1 MTIKCEH
8 CNLINQR
15 DRHFCS
21 ACGELLYSA
30 EDTISKLIKEH
41 KTLERKQLGE
51 LTLLKGQIK
60 QMEDYVIHQKRTEAI
75 PKSVVEKS
83 KNDPVVEPI
92 LEKPKP
98 VVFKEIKTHQHVVEK
113 SVEQQ
118 SNLKA
123 VESQPHT
130 VLPKQ
135 PKFKPVV
142 KYQEPS
148 ALERQAS
155 QFFEPLFDGIDLLKG
170 VVSRYKK
177 EGKLP
182 ILLMTVAG
190 ILAILVG
197 VGYLMQLSFDKLGVY
212 SGLVKVGLGFVS
224 SIAIGLIGKRLYK
237 KDIKYQEYSSAL
249 LSLMIILNYLLIYF
263 LTNLSSF
270 PILSSAQVGFLLIVA
285 NTGLSI
291 FIAFKYETKIIA
303 VLSLIGGALT
313 PFYLE
318 ESGNPNYY
326 FGYLWILLVAANFI
340 ALHIKWYKL
349 NYISFILFLIL
360 IEGAVFTDASQ
371 SSLFIGYIHLFAYL
385 FFYIVL
391 FNKTQ
396 LKTSLT
402 KYDLLIL
409 CGNLTVLLF
418 NLYDSIAD
426 FFWLGIVY
434 LINGVIFTLLLVK
447 YWNTMLKQM
456 KVGFFITIGSFVG
469 LAIPFL
475 FGQELIGLFWSLEA
489 ILLIVLGF
497 VYGLESIRKEG
508 YFVLG
513 IALCKLGMSVVVILD
528 NWGGSLVNEG
538 FLNYIVL
545 GGVFSTLWYIGHRF
559 KHQFTDL
566 EIFLYSVFKEIIPLW
581 LSSIFFII
589 GYNFIEFYVFNLMI
603 ISMFGLIIWHYK
615 FKTQTTEF
623 IGLLQMFFFGIAYA
637 VSVDLVNS
645 TSFTDQLLYGKI
657 GMIELLF
664 VFWFLKLFYEK
675 MGYSR
680 QADHKIAQ
688 ILRVVFYVLLPLL
701 FIKQIYKHA
710 IPFFP
715 IAMWVGFFMSY
726 GLFKRFKHHALLAE
740 AHILLYAAVGIN
752 IALYD
757 IWGIVL
763 GLISLLVLILLEK
776 GYVKSSLEQS
786 KFLSTLVVSPYI
798 GIGLLTYLALKEGM
812 DIELVSFMTTALL
825 IVFTYFFK
833 LYDLVYKSYRIAL
846 RMGLLFGLGTALFY
860 ALEHQNGLQL
870 VLLTLL
876 VGSSGYILYKSK
888 SDYLE
893 KTKASSWGIN
903 VLLHQLFI
911 ILTYS
916 FSILVMNLD
925 LDGPTITIFLVI
937 HAIILLFMGLKNQSK
952 ALNKGSL
959 VLFILALLKVVF
971 HDIRD
976 FSGTDKIIVLIV
988 LGVLLLVASYG
999 YVRVK
1004 NKYLPVSDHL
1014 NEDDE

>member
-8 CNLINQR
+8 CNLINQN

-21 ACGELLYSA
+21 NCGKLLHSA
-30 EDTISKLIKEH
+30 EYTISKLIKDQ
-41 KTLERKQLGE
+41 KSLERKQLGE
-51 LTLLKGQIK
+51 LALLKGQIK
-60 QMEDYVIHQKRTEAI
+60 QLEDYIIHQKGTV
-75 PKSVVEKS
+75 PLPSPVVEKPII
-83 KNDPVVEPI
+83 DPVVESI
-92 LEKPKP
+92 LEKPNP
-98 VVFKEIKTHQHVVEK
+98 VVFKEIKSHQHVVKK
-113 SVEQQ
+113 SVEQHTH
-118 SNLKA
+118 LKA

-130 VLPKQ
+130 ESPKQ

-148 ALERQAS
+148 ALEKQAS
-155 QFFEPLFDGIDLLKG
+155 QFFEPLFEGIDLLKS

-197 VGYLMQLSFDKLGVY
+197 FGYLMQLSFDKLGVY

-224 SIAIGLIGKRLYK
+224 SMAIGFIGKRLYK
-237 KDIKYQEYSSAL
+237 KDTKYQEYSSAL

-270 PILSSAQVGFLLIVA
+270 PILSSAQAGFLLIVA

-291 FIAFKYETKIIA
+291 LIAFKYETKIIA

-318 ESGNPNYY
+318 ESGNPDYY

-340 ALHIKWYKL
+340 AIHIKWYKL
-349 NYISFILFLIL
+349 NYISFVLFLIL

-371 SSLFIGYIHLFAYL
+371 STLFIGYIHLFAYL

-418 NLYDSIAD
+418 NLFNSIAD
-426 FFWLGIVY
+426 FFWLGMVY
-434 LINGVIFTLLLVK
+434 LINGAVFTILLVK

-475 FGQELIGLFWSLEA
+475 FGQELIGLFWSIEA
-489 ILLIVLGF
+489 ILLIILGF
-497 VYGLESIRKEG
+497 VYGMESIRKEG
-508 YFVLG
+508 YIVLA
-513 IALCKLGMSVVVILD
+513 IALCKLGISAVLILE
-528 NWGGSLVNEG
+528 NWGSSLVNEG

-545 GGVFSTLWYIGHRF
+545 GVVFSTLWYIGHRF
-559 KHQFTDL
+559 KNKFTDL
-566 EIFLYSVFKEIIPLW
+566 EVFLYSVFKEIIPLW
-581 LSSIFFII
+581 LTSIFFIV
-589 GYNFIEFYVFNLMI
+589 GYNLLEYYVFNLMI
-603 ISMFGLIIWHYK
+603 LSMFGLIIWHYK

-623 IGLLQMFFFGIAYA
+623 IGLLHLFFFGAAYA
-637 VSVDLVNS
+637 ISADYVNS
-645 TSFTDQLLYGKI
+645 TSFSDQLLYGKI
-657 GMIELLF
+657 GILELLF

-675 MGYSR
+675 MGYAT

-710 IPFFP
+710 NPYFP

-740 AHILLYAAVGIN
+740 THVLLFAAIGIN
-752 IALYD
+752 VALYD
-757 IWGIVL
+757 VRGIVL
-763 GLISLLVLILLEK
+763 GLISMVLLLLLEK
-776 GYVKSSLEQS
+776 GYIKSSLEQS
-786 KFLSTLVVSPYI
+786 KFLSTLVITPYI
-798 GIGLLTYLALKEGM
+798 VIGLLTYLALKEEVA
-812 DIELVSFMTTALL
+812 IELVSFMTTALL
-825 IVFTYFFK
+825 IGFTYFFK
-833 LYDLVYKSYRIAL
+833 MYDLVYKSYRVAL
-846 RMGLLFGLGTALFY
+846 RLGLVLGLVTALFY
-860 ALEHQNGLQL
+860 ALEHQNGLQFMFL
-870 VLLTLL
+870 VLL
-876 VGSSGYILYKSK
+876 VVSSGYMLYKSK

-893 KTKASSWGIN
+893 KTKTLSWGIN

-911 ILTYS
+911 IFTYS

-937 HAIILLFMGLKNQSK
+937 HAIVLLFMGLKNQSK

-959 VLFILALLKVVF
+959 VLFVLALLKVVF

-976 FSGTDKIIVLIV
+976 FSGTSKIVVLIV

-1004 NKYLPVSDHL
+1004 NKYLPVADDLSED
-1014 NEDDE
+1014 NE